1 MRNERAEA
9 PDLAA
14 RVARWLPE
22 WHLELRTHG
31 RQHQLRIGTGAQL
44 MGLGTA
50 VLVAG
55 FVGLGATSVVD
66 DQMQDEAQKAQ
77 MARMAAQVQALK
89 ADTAELKGQMLTTA
103 ERIEARQKFLDA
115 LLTGKATSKD
125 LAELL
130 PRTSGRVKLSD
141 MEARDAGVLAP
152 FAQLEAQQLAIVDKA
167 SATAETRL
175 RDAQTLLRRL
185 GLDSGRFLAQSS
197 PRLGQGG
204 PLVPA
209 GGSFAGDGGTD
220 PRYVDL
226 YVNWQRL
233 AHLEDAM
240 SAIPAFVPVA
250 SYTLTSG
257 YGIRYDPFT
266 GGRANHAGL
275 DMAGAHGEPVMAS
288 AAGRVVR
295 AERFG
300 AYGMTIDIDHGRGLM
315 TRYAHLSRI
324 NVAIG
329 DRVEMGERI
338 GAMGSTGR
346 STGTHLHYEIRVDG
360 QPVNPRPFV
369 ESANYILAMQR
380 SRIDDPAL

>member
-1 MRNERAEA
+1 MNNERANA
-9 PDLAA
+9 PARAA
-14 RVARWLPE
+14 RLSRLLPE

-31 RQHQLRIGTGAQL
+31 RSHQVRIGTGAQL

-55 FVGLGATSVVD
+55 FVGLGASSVATD
-66 DQMQDEAQKAQ
+66 KAEDQAQRLQ

-89 ADTAELKGQMLTTA
+89 ADTAELQGQVLTTA
-103 ERIEARQKFLDA
+103 QRIEARQKFLDA
-115 LLTGKATSKD
+115 LLTGKATGKD

-130 PRTSGRVKLSD
+130 PRNSGRTRLSD
-141 MEARDAGVLAP
+141 AQAREAGVLAP
-152 FAQLEAQQLAIVDKA
+152 FARLEAQQLALVDKA

-185 GLDSGRFLAQSS
+185 GLDSSRFLAQSVA
-197 PRLGQGG
+197 PLGQGG

-209 GGSFAGDGGTD
+209 GGSFAGEGGTD
-220 PRYVDL
+220 PRYVEL

-250 SYTLTSG
+250 NYTLTSG
-257 YGIRYDPFT
+257 FGVRWDPFT

-275 DMAGAHGEPVMAS
+275 DMAGSHGEPIMAS
-288 AAGRVVR
+288 APGRVVR

-300 AYGMTIDIDHGRGLM
+300 AYGLTVDIDHGKGIT

-324 NVAIG
+324 QVAVG
-329 DRVEMGERI
+329 DRVTMGQRI

-360 QPVNPRPFV
+360 EPVNPRPFV
-369 ESANYILAMQR
+369 ESAGYILAMQQ
-380 SRIDDPAL
+380 SRLDDPTL

>member
-1 MRNERAEA
+1 
-9 PDLAA
+9 
-14 RVARWLPE
+14 
-22 WHLELRTHG
+22 
-31 RQHQLRIGTGAQL
+31 
-44 MGLGTA
+44 
-50 VLVAG
+50 
-55 FVGLGATSVVD
+55 
-66 DQMQDEAQKAQ
+66 MQDEAQKAQ

-89 ADTAELKGQMLTTA
+89 ADTAELKGQVLTTA